1 MKYRYVLQN
10 GKQGTSA
17 EKSVEVDAVQW
28 DGEKLSA
35 SVDWLPEPDGLL
47 DVMKVD
53 TMIAENGQMALSG
66 TAGVVFVQPNSW
78 VVRMPNGDITV
89 CSSAVF
95 DRCYRPAASDA
106 K

>member
-10 GKQGTSA
+10 GKQGTAA

-28 DGEKLSA
+28 DGEKLSD

-66 TAGVVFVQPNSW
+66 TAGVVFVQENSW
-78 VVRMPNGDITV
+78 VVKMPDGNITV
-89 CSSAVF
+89 CSPPVF
-95 DRCYRPAASDA
+95 SKCYHPLAD
-106 K
+106 